1 MVKVWRIASLR
12 SHHRWLILVHMHP
25 LETTHPRHPILI
37 LTKVHLV
44 LLDHQAL
51 HVYCISPI
59 THLMVEHITSIF
71 LFLSFLIDGFE
82 VRLPAMLPL
91 RFKPLQSIITNLSI
105 DSAKLGHSVFN
116 DFLTKVFCYNFNW
129 LSFHHSVYY
138 WSIFINV

>member
-1 MVKVWRIASLR
+1 MIEVRRISSLW
-12 SHHRWLILVHMHP
+12 SHWWLILVHMHS
-25 LETTHPRHPILI
+25 LETSHPRHSIWI
-37 LTKVHLV
+37 VLTKVHLS

-51 HVYCISPI
+51 HVCCTSPI

-71 LFLSFLIDGFE
+71 LFLSFLVDGFE
-82 VRLPAMLPL
+82 IGLPAMLPL
-91 RFKPLQSIITNLSI
+91 RFKSFQSIITNLSI
-105 DSAKLGHSVFN
+105 DSAQLGHSVFN